1 MLSVVAKQFLM
12 CYDANRSFFI
22 TNDPE
27 FSFDEDRIKVVTTM
41 GFFITINPGYKGR
54 AKLPESI
61 KVQFR
66 PCAIIKVDFLLI
78 AENMLMSVG
87 FKESKL
93 LSSRF
98 MILLNTFRR
107 VTIIPDTLRLASM
120 CNEVAHA
127 YGWYLRLASSSTT
140 E

>member
-27 FSFDEDRIKVVTTM
+27 FSFDEDRIKIVPTM

-87 FKESKL
+87 FKEYTL
-93 LSSRF
+93 LSLRF
-98 MILLNTFRR
+98 VILLNTLPKSYYHSRYTKTG
-107 VTIIPDTLRLASM
+107 VY
-120 CNEVAHA
+120 VQ
-127 YGWYLRLASSSTT
+127 
-140 E
+140 